1 MGTTQKDNGKRV
13 RILDAAVVEIANNGY
28 HQTTVAKI
36 ARRAGVADGTI
47 YLYFK
52 GKEDILCAVFDRA
65 MDRFISEGVL
75 EMGDTGDAKSRLRE
89 IVRLHLEQ
97 VGQDHDLAVI
107 LQIEL
112 RHNVEFMDLFS
123 RSRLRD
129 YLEIISGVV
138 MQGQNEGAFRPEM
151 DPVLTAKMVF
161 GVLDQMTT
169 DWVLSQRNTRL
180 ASRAGEVADFLL
192 GALQIRGPELP

>member
-1 MGTTQKDNGKRV
+1 VTVIKKDNGKRV

-52 GKEDILCAVFDRA
+52 GKEDILYAVFERA

-75 EMGDTGDAKSRLRE
+75 EMGGSCDAIGRLRE

-97 VGQDHDLAVI
+97 VGQDHDLALI

-112 RHNVEFMDLFS
+112 RHSVDFMNLFS

-138 MQGQNEGAFRPEM
+138 IQGQNEGVFRPEM

-161 GVLDQMTT
+161 GVLDQMST

-180 ASRAGEVADFLL
+180 ATRAGEVADFLL
-192 GALQIRGPELP
+192 GALRLRSPEAP